1 MGKFSSKTLVLFFFM
16 LLWGI
21 YYQTVYIFQTLLWK
35 DGGKKVFLTLQR
47 SNKNAQA
54 QFFLLLHVT
63 FNARGLWDLTMVPWE
78 RSVWMPQNPLSHVN
92 WVYGEAKN
100 VNIFWEMLHIAT
112 KWSWNK
118 RTDTYNNSMKFIQ
131 PSQQKLAKCY
141 VSIDPF
147 ISQ

>member
-63 FNARGLWDLTMVPWE
+63 FNARGLWDLIMVP
-78 RSVWMPQNPLSHVN
+78 
-92 WVYGEAKN
+92 
-100 VNIFWEMLHIAT
+100 
-112 KWSWNK
+112 
-118 RTDTYNNSMKFIQ
+118 
-131 PSQQKLAKCY
+131 
-141 VSIDPF
+141 
-147 ISQ
+147 